1 MSRIVPRDPGNVKQP
16 QLCGSIQDSN
26 QQPLHQQA
34 KTLQIWTLEG
44 KACVT
49 PLMNKSLIVFKH

>member
-26 QQPLHQQA
+26 QQQA